1 MIRFDINEARK
12 KTKQRNNYFLR
23 NTLLDIT
30 QVSFSLYLYFFLW
43 TFSDPFSMM
52 IFLPIYS
59 YLDCIPTFH
68 FEDCGSFF
76 WYLSHH
82 CLASSGRVDYR
93 LWRHCLG
100 VILPLMWCGRVSCKT
115 FNAEVVDAG
124 SGSFL
129 SLLPVHHHG
138 PPRPFKLSF
147 FGPLPISQ
155 GAVIPC
161 TPQTGRNPQP
171 FKLIFFILN
180 LRKKKCYIHDTFT
193 TNPKR

>member
-1 MIRFDINEARK
+1 
-12 KTKQRNNYFLR
+12 
-23 NTLLDIT
+23 
-30 QVSFSLYLYFFLW
+30 
-43 TFSDPFSMM
+43 MM

-82 CLASSGRVDYR
+82 YLASSGRVDYR

-100 VILPLMWCGRVSCKT
+100 VILPLMWCGKVSCKA
-115 FNAEVVDAG
+115 FNAEVVDAW

-129 SLLPVHHHG
+129 SLLPVIIMVLLD
-138 PPRPFKLSF
+138 LSNSTF
-147 FGPLPISQ
+147 MALFLSPKEQLFL
-155 GAVIPC
+155 ALL
-161 TPQTGRNPQP
+161 GRA
-171 FKLIFFILN
+171 KTLN
-180 LRKKKCYIHDTFT
+180 LSNSFSSFWIWEKKKCYIYNIFT

>member
-1 MIRFDINEARK
+1 
-12 KTKQRNNYFLR
+12 
-23 NTLLDIT
+23 
-30 QVSFSLYLYFFLW
+30 
-43 TFSDPFSMM
+43 MM

-82 CLASSGRVDYR
+82 YLASSGRVDYR
-93 LWRHCLG
+93 PWRHCLG
-100 VILPLMWCGRVSCKT
+100 VILPLMWCGKVSCKA
-115 FNAEVVDAG
+115 FNAEVVDAW

-138 PPRPFKLSF
+138 PPRPFKLNF
-147 FGPLPISQ
+147 YGPLPVSQ

-161 TPQTGRNPQP
+161 TPRTGQN
-171 FKLIFFILN
+171 LN
-180 LRKKKCYIHDTFT
+180 LSNSFSSFWIWEKKKIVISTIFSPQILRGRLLLVVMSRQKSNLSCEFKFEPIT
-193 TNPKR
+193 TYHIWFVVKML